1 MVGKGSDVVGDGVG
15 FGVDAGV
22 FFVVWVG
29 AGAKLGVEVEDK
41 VCDGVVGVVGSGV
54 DVGIGA
60 SEMSRLTLATSTSC
74 VPKPLAV
81 PIFAHARH
89 QTNRMRFVS
98 KLLLRHINH
107 RYTVCCE
114 RY

>member
-29 AGAKLGVEVEDK
+29 AGAKLGVEVKDE

-74 VPKPLAV
+74 VPELWQYQSSPMPV
-81 PIFAHARH
+81 I
-89 QTNRMRFVS
+89 
-98 KLLLRHINH
+98 KLIGCVLSVN
-107 RYTVCCE
+107 CC
-114 RY
+114 